1 LRKPWDGARF
11 NLESRNLLMPIVAKD
26 NVGEFYQH
34 YPRVAVILTVNSKGK
49 KNAMAV
55 AWHSSIS
62 FKPPLYGV
70 SVAPKRYTYQLIIES
85 GEFGINFMP
94 FELAELIASVG
105 GSGGSQINKFHKFN
119 LIEDKPLKTN
129 VPILKEAYA
138 AYECKLVD
146 TKTYG
151 DHAWMVGEI
160 VAVHM
165 NKNSFTDKGTLDT
178 SKLRPALYLG
188 AELYI
193 TVKSETERLLDREIY
208 GNR

>member
-11 NLESRNLLMPIVAKD
+11 SAESRDWLVPIVAKD

-34 YPRVAVILTVNSKGK
+34 YPRIAAILTVNNNGK
-49 KNAMAV
+49 KNAMTV

-70 SVAPKRYTYQLIIES
+70 AVAPKRYTYQLIIKS

-94 FELAELIASVG
+94 FEFAELVASVG
-105 GSGGSQINKFHKFN
+105 GSGGNQIDKFHKFN
-119 LIEDKPLKTN
+119 LAEVKPLKTN

-146 TKTYG
+146 NKTYG

-160 VAVHM
+160 VVVHF
-165 NKNSFTDKGTLDT
+165 KDDLFTDKGTLDT
-178 SKLRPALYLG
+178 DKLNPALYLG

-193 TVKSETERLLDREIY
+193 TTKKESERLLDRDTY
-208 GNR
+208 GKR